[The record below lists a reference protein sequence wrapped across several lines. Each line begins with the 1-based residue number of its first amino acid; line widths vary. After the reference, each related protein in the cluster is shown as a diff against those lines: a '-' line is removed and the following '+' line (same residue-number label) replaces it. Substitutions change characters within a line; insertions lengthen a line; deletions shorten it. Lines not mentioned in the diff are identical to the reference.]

1 MHRESYMVFRRLY
14 DVPTRGV
21 CVLQAKWEALL
32 PQLECVSVPDVD
44 GVQGS
49 AFATFGA
56 LPA

>member
-1 MHRESYMVFRRLY
+1 M
-14 DVPTRGV
+14 
-21 CVLQAKWEALL
+21 LQAKWEALL

-49 AFATFGA
+49 PFATFGA